1 METSFQEKFTKD
13 KALRGERG
21 ISMRSKMIT
30 MFYVVSSFLDDFAYW
45 VIGKGEDET
54 ERKVKT
60 PWGEHTYCD

>member
-1 METSFQEKFTKD
+1 
-13 KALRGERG
+13 
-21 ISMRSKMIT
+21 MRSKMIT

-60 PWGEHTYCD
+60 PWGEHTYCN

>member
-1 METSFQEKFTKD
+1 
-13 KALRGERG
+13 
-21 ISMRSKMIT
+21 MRSKMIT
-30 MFYVVSSFLDDFAYW
+30 MFYVVSSFLCDFAYW